1 MSDQKKVGIVM
12 GSDSDFPVVR
22 KAAEALKEFGIP
34 FEMRVLSAHRSP
46 KEVAEFA
53 QNARANGFGVIIA
66 AAGMA
71 AHLAGA
77 VAGNTTLPVIAIP
90 VKAKALEGVDALL
103 SSVMMPP
110 GVPVA
115 TVGIDAA
122 ANAGYLAAEIL
133 SVNDAELA
141 DKLLAFK
148 KKQNEKN
155 LAADAKMQEM
165 VKEINQTGVAPE
177 EVLSD
182 SVYYFDGEEIRIVAK

>member
-1 MSDQKKVGIVM
+1 MVVLSQKKVAVVM

-22 KAAEALKEFGIP
+22 KAGEVLKQFGIP

-46 KEVAEFA
+46 VQVAEFA
-53 QNARANGFGVIIA
+53 RSAADDGFGVIIA

-77 VAGNTTLPVIAIP
+77 IAGNTTLPVIAIP

-115 TVGIDAA
+115 TVGIDGA
-122 ANAGYLAAEIL
+122 ANAGHLAAQIL
-133 SVNDAELA
+133 ALSDSELA
-141 DKLLAFK
+141 AKLLEFRK
-148 KKQNEKN
+148 MQNEKN
-155 LAADAKMQEM
+155 LEADRKMQETA
-165 VKEINQTGVAPE
+165 KEI
-177 EVLSD
+177 
-182 SVYYFDGEEIRIVAK
+182 

>member
-1 MSDQKKVGIVM
+1 M
-12 GSDSDFPVVR
+12 GSDSDLPVVR
-22 KAAEALKEFGIP
+22 KAAEVLKDFGVP

-46 KEVAEFA
+46 AEVAELA
-53 QNARANGFGVIIA
+53 RNARSNGFGVIIA

-77 VAGNTTLPVIAIP
+77 IAGNTTLPVIAIP

-115 TVGIDAA
+115 TVGIDGA
-122 ANAGYLAAEIL
+122 ANAGYLAVEMLAVSDDALAE
-133 SVNDAELA
+133 
-141 DKLLAFK
+141 KLLDFK

-155 LAADAKMQEM
+155 LAADAKMQ
-165 VKEINQTGVAPE
+165 QVA
-177 EVLSD
+177 
-182 SVYYFDGEEIRIVAK
+182 EEIRNS

>member
-1 MSDQKKVGIVM
+1 MSQKKVAVVM

-22 KAAEALKEFGIP
+22 KAGEVLKQFGIP

-46 KEVAEFA
+46 VQVAEFA
-53 QNARANGFGVIIA
+53 RSAADDGFGVIIA

-77 VAGNTTLPVIAIP
+77 IAGNTTLPVIAIP

-115 TVGIDAA
+115 TVGIDGA
-122 ANAGYLAAEIL
+122 ANAGHLAAQIL
-133 SVNDAELA
+133 ALSDSELA
-141 DKLLAFK
+141 AKLLEFRK
-148 KKQNEKN
+148 MQNEKN
-155 LAADAKMQEM
+155 LEADRKMQETA
-165 VKEINQTGVAPE
+165 KEI
-177 EVLSD
+177 
-182 SVYYFDGEEIRIVAK
+182 

>member
-1 MSDQKKVGIVM
+1 MSQKKVAVIM

-22 KAAEALKEFGIP
+22 KAGEVLKEFGIP

-46 KEVAEFA
+46 VQVAEFA
-53 QNARANGFGVIIA
+53 RSAADNGFGVIIA

-77 VAGNTTLPVIAIP
+77 IAGNTTLPVIAIP

-122 ANAGYLAAEIL
+122 ANAGHLAAQIL
-133 SVNDAELA
+133 ALGDAGLTQKLA
-141 DKLLAFK
+141 DFRRR
-148 KKQNEKN
+148 QNEKN
-155 LAADAKMQEM
+155 LEADRKMQQSA
-165 VKEINQTGVAPE
+165 KEI
-177 EVLSD
+177 
-182 SVYYFDGEEIRIVAK
+182 

>member
-1 MSDQKKVGIVM
+1 MSEKKVGIVM

-22 KAAEALKEFGIP
+22 KAAEALKEFGIL

-77 VAGNTTLPVIAIP
+77 IAGNTTLPVIAIP

-103 SSVMMPP
+103 SAVSDDS
-110 GVPVA
+110 
-115 TVGIDAA
+115 I
-122 ANAGYLAAEIL
+122 AE
-133 SVNDAELA
+133 
-141 DKLLAFK
+141 KLLAFK

-155 LAADAKMQEM
+155 LAADAKMQETA
-165 VKEINQTGVAPE
+165 KEI
-177 EVLSD
+177 
-182 SVYYFDGEEIRIVAK
+182 

>member
-1 MSDQKKVGIVM
+1 MSQKKVAVIM

-22 KAAEALKEFGIP
+22 KAGEVLKEFGIP

-46 KEVAEFA
+46 VQVAEFA
-53 QNARANGFGVIIA
+53 RSAADNGFGVIIA

-77 VAGNTTLPVIAIP
+77 IAGNTTLPVIAIP

-115 TVGIDAA
+115 TVGIDGA
-122 ANAGYLAAEIL
+122 ANAGHLAAQIL
-133 SVNDAELA
+133 ALSDAELTQKLA
-141 DKLLAFK
+141 DFRRR
-148 KKQNEKN
+148 QNEKN
-155 LAADAKMQEM
+155 LEADRKMQQTA
-165 VKEINQTGVAPE
+165 KEI
-177 EVLSD
+177 
-182 SVYYFDGEEIRIVAK
+182 

>member
-1 MSDQKKVGIVM
+1 MKKVAVVM
-12 GSDSDFPVVR
+12 GSDSDLPVVR
-22 KAAEALKEFGIP
+22 KAAEVLKEFGVE

-46 KEVAEFA
+46 KEVAQFA
-53 QNARANGFGVIIA
+53 QSADENGFGVIIA

-77 VAGNTTLPVIAIP
+77 IAGNTYLPVIAIP

-115 TVGIDAA
+115 TVGIDGA
-122 ANAGYLAAEIL
+122 ANAGYLAVQIL
-133 SVNDAELA
+133 AVSEPELKE
-141 DKLLAFK
+141 KLVAFK

-155 LAADAKMQEM
+155 LEADRKMQELA
-165 VKEINQTGVAPE
+165 KE
-177 EVLSD
+177 L
-182 SVYYFDGEEIRIVAK
+182 

>member
-1 MSDQKKVGIVM
+1 MVDLSKKKVAVVM

-22 KAAEALKEFGIP
+22 KAGEVLKEFGIE

-46 KEVAEFA
+46 VQVAEFA
-53 QNARANGFGVIIA
+53 RGAADNGFGVIIA

-77 VAGNTTLPVIAIP
+77 IAGNTTLPVIAIP

-115 TVGIDAA
+115 TIGIDGA
-122 ANAGYLAAEIL
+122 ANAGHLAAQIL
-133 SVNDAELA
+133 ALSDSELA
-141 DKLLAFK
+141 AKLLEFR

-155 LAADAKMQEM
+155 LEADRKMQETA
-165 VKEINQTGVAPE
+165 KEI
-177 EVLSD
+177 
-182 SVYYFDGEEIRIVAK
+182 